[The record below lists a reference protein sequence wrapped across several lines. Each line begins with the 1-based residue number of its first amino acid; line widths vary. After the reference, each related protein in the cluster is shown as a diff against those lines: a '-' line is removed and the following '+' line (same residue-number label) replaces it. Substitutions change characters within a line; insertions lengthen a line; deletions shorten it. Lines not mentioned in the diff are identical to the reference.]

1 MNMSKFDKKK
11 HGNDAKLKKGLKH
24 HGWVTGHGWG
34 LHGGTW
40 KMGGWGPNIAPKM
53 LHVSR
58 AQATQ
63 TSKHAVGCP
72 LKLDMFRWVV
82 VLKFLFG
89 GSCFVVCAFRLAEMN
104 AMPPLKHDMFPCQ
117 FAPESPLP
125 MCGNSCQATLERA
138 THL

>member
-24 HGWVTGHGWG
+24 HGWVTWHGWG

-40 KMGGWGPNIAPKM
+40 KMGGWGRNIAPKM

-72 LKLDMFRWVV
+72 LKLDMF
-82 VLKFLFG
+82 
-89 GSCFVVCAFRLAEMN
+89 
-104 AMPPLKHDMFPCQ
+104 
-117 FAPESPLP
+117 
-125 MCGNSCQATLERA
+125 
-138 THL
+138 